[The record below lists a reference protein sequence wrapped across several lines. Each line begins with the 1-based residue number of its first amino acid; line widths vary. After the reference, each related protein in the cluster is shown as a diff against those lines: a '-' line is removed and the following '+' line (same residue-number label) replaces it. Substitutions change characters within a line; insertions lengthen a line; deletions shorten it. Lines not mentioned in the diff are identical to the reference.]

1 MNRIGILLFSLFL
14 LLNCDNR
21 KRYNNDLT
29 PFQREIN
36 DFFKDASV
44 SPLKKRDLKNFR
56 GLDFFAYDS
65 IYLVT
70 AKLTKTPKEKPFMM
84 LTTTDM
90 VVEYIKYGTVSF
102 ELLNNQYS
110 LDIYKN
116 LEDPNERDNLFLP
129 FLDDT
134 NGNESYGGG
143 RYINLDIPQVDNLI
157 IDFNSAF
164 NPYCVYDEKY
174 SCPIVPRE
182 NYMPLEINA
191 GVKNFVKNTKFN

>member
-56 GLDFFAYDS
+56 GLDFFTYDS
-65 IYLVT
+65 TYLVT

-102 ELLNNQYS
+102 ELLDNQYS

-116 LEDPNERDNLFLP
+116 LEDPNEQDNLFLP

-143 RYINLDIPQVDNLI
+143 RYINLSIPQGDNLI

-182 NYMPLEINA
+182 NYLSLEIKA
-191 GVKNFVKNTKFN
+191 GVKNFLN

>member
-1 MNRIGILLFSLFL
+1 MNRICILLFSLFL

-21 KRYNNDLT
+21 KRFNTDLT

-56 GLDFFAYDS
+56 GLDFFTYDS
-65 IYLVT
+65 TYLVT

-90 VVEYIKYGTVSF
+90 MVEYIKYGTVSF

-143 RYINLDIPQVDNLI
+143 RYINLDIAQVDNLI

-182 NYMPLEINA
+182 NYLPLEIKA
-191 GVKNFVKNTKFN
+191 GVKNFLN

>member
-56 GLDFFAYDS
+56 GLDFFTYDS
-65 IYLVT
+65 TYLVT

-102 ELLNNQYS
+102 ELLDNQYS

-143 RYINLDIPQVDNLI
+143 RYINLSIPQGDNLI

-174 SCPIVPRE
+174 SCPIVPAE
-182 NYMPLEINA
+182 NYLPLEIKA
-191 GVKNFVKNTKFN
+191 GVMNFLN

>member
-1 MNRIGILLFSLFL
+1 MNRICILLFSLFL

-21 KRYNNDLT
+21 KRFNTDLT

-56 GLDFFAYDS
+56 GLDFFTYDS
-65 IYLVT
+65 TYLVT

-90 VVEYIKYGTVSF
+90 MVEYIKYGTVSF

-143 RYINLDIPQVDNLI
+143 RYINLDIAQVDNLI

-182 NYMPLEINA
+182 NYLPLEIKA
-191 GVKNFVKNTKFN
+191 GVMNFLKD

>member
-1 MNRIGILLFSLFL
+1 MNRICILLFSLFL

-29 PFQREIN
+29 PFQREIK

-56 GLDFFAYDS
+56 GLDFFTYDS
-65 IYLVT
+65 TYLVT

-90 VVEYIKYGTVSF
+90 MVEYIKYGTVSF

-143 RYINLDIPQVDNLI
+143 RYINLDIAQVDNLI

-182 NYMPLEINA
+182 NYLPLEIKA
-191 GVKNFVKNTKFN
+191 GVKNFLN

>member
-1 MNRIGILLFSLFL
+1 MNRICILLFTLFL

-56 GLDFFAYDS
+56 GLDFFTYDS
-65 IYLVT
+65 TYLVT

-102 ELLNNQYS
+102 ELLSNQYS
-110 LDIYKN
+110 LDVYKN

-143 RYINLDIPQVDNLI
+143 RYINLDIPQSDNLI

-182 NYMPLEINA
+182 NYLPLEIKA
-191 GVKNFVKNTKFN
+191 GVKNFLKD

>member
-1 MNRIGILLFSLFL
+1 MNRICILLFSLFL

-21 KRYNNDLT
+21 KRFNTDLT

-56 GLDFFAYDS
+56 GLDFFTYDS
-65 IYLVT
+65 TYLVT

-90 VVEYIKYGTVSF
+90 MVEYIKYGTVSF

-143 RYINLDIPQVDNLI
+143 RYINLDIPQGDNLI

-182 NYMPLEINA
+182 NYVPLEIFA
-191 GVKNFVKNTKFN
+191 GVKNFDKN

>member
-1 MNRIGILLFSLFL
+1 MMNKIYLLVFSLFL

-21 KRYNNDLT
+21 KRYNTDLT
-29 PFQREIN
+29 PFQSEIN

-44 SPLKKRDLKNFR
+44 SPLKNRDLKNFR
-56 GLDFFAYDS
+56 GLDFFTYDS
-65 IYLVT
+65 TYLVT

-90 VVEYIKYGTVSF
+90 VLEYIKYGTVSF
-102 ELLNNQYS
+102 ELFSNQYS
-110 LDIYKN
+110 LDVYKN

-143 RYINLDIPQVDNLI
+143 RYINLDIPQSDNLI
-157 IDFNSAF
+157 IDFNSAY

-182 NYMPLEINA
+182 NYLPLEIKA
-191 GVKNFVKNTKFN
+191 GVMDFIDK

>member
-1 MNRIGILLFSLFL
+1 MNRFSILLFSLFL

-21 KRYNNDLT
+21 KRFNTDLT

-36 DFFKDASV
+36 DFFKEASV

-56 GLDFFAYDS
+56 GLDFFTYDS
-65 IYLVT
+65 TYLVT

-90 VVEYIKYGTVSF
+90 MVEYIKYGTVSF

-174 SCPIVPRE
+174 SCPIVPID
-182 NYMPLEINA
+182 NYLPLEIKA
-191 GVKNFVKNTKFN
+191 GVMNFIDK

>member
-1 MNRIGILLFSLFL
+1 MNRICILLFSLFL

-56 GLDFFAYDS
+56 GLDFFTYDS
-65 IYLVT
+65 TYLVT

-90 VVEYIKYGTVSF
+90 MVEYIKYGTISF
-102 ELLNNQYS
+102 ELLSNQYS

-182 NYMPLEINA
+182 NYLPLEIKA
-191 GVKNFVKNTKFN
+191 GVKNFLN

>member
-1 MNRIGILLFSLFL
+1 MNRFSILLFSLFL

-21 KRYNNDLT
+21 KRFNTDLT

-56 GLDFFAYDS
+56 GLDFFTYDS
-65 IYLVT
+65 TYLVT

-102 ELLNNQYS
+102 ELLDNQYS

-143 RYINLDIPQVDNLI
+143 RYINLDIPQGDNLI

-182 NYMPLEINA
+182 NYLPLEIKA
-191 GVKNFVKNTKFN
+191 GVMNFLN

>member
-1 MNRIGILLFSLFL
+1 MNRIGILLFTLFL

-56 GLDFFAYDS
+56 GLDFFTYDS
-65 IYLVT
+65 TYLVT

-102 ELLNNQYS
+102 ELLDNQYS

-182 NYMPLEINA
+182 NYLPLEIKA
-191 GVKNFVKNTKFN
+191 GVKNFLN

>member
-56 GLDFFAYDS
+56 GLDFFTYDS
-65 IYLVT
+65 TYLVT
-70 AKLTKTPKEKPFMM
+70 AKLTKTPKVKRFMM

-143 RYINLDIPQVDNLI
+143 RYINLDIPKVDNLI

-174 SCPIVPRE
+174 SCPIVPTE
-182 NYMPLEINA
+182 NYLPLEIKA
-191 GVKNFVKNTKFN
+191 GVMNFLN

>member
-1 MNRIGILLFSLFL
+1 MNRFSILLFSLFL

-21 KRYNNDLT
+21 KRFNTDLT

-65 IYLVT
+65 IYLVA

-90 VVEYIKYGTVSF
+90 MVEYIKYGTISF
-102 ELLNNQYS
+102 ELLSNQYS

-182 NYMPLEINA
+182 NYIPLEIKA
-191 GVKNFVKNTKFN
+191 GVKNFLN

>member
-56 GLDFFAYDS
+56 GLDFFTYDS
-65 IYLVT
+65 TYLVT

-102 ELLNNQYS
+102 ELLDNQYS

-174 SCPIVPRE
+174 SCPIVPAE
-182 NYMPLEINA
+182 NYLPLEIKA
-191 GVKNFVKNTKFN
+191 GVMNFLN

>member
-1 MNRIGILLFSLFL
+1 MNRFSILLFSLFL

-21 KRYNNDLT
+21 KRFNTDLT

-56 GLDFFAYDS
+56 GLDFFTYDS
-65 IYLVT
+65 TYLVT

-90 VVEYIKYGTVSF
+90 MVEYIKYGTVSF

-143 RYINLDIPQVDNLI
+143 RYINLDIPQGDNLI

-182 NYMPLEINA
+182 NYIPLEIKA
-191 GVKNFVKNTKFN
+191 GVKNFLN

>member
-1 MNRIGILLFSLFL
+1 MNRIVILLFSLFL

-21 KRYNNDLT
+21 KRFNTDLT

-90 VVEYIKYGTVSF
+90 MVEYIKYGTISF
-102 ELLNNQYS
+102 ELLSNQYS

-182 NYMPLEINA
+182 NYLPLEIKA
-191 GVKNFVKNTKFN
+191 GVMNFLKD

>member
-1 MNRIGILLFSLFL
+1 MNRICILLFSLFL

-21 KRYNNDLT
+21 KRFNTDLT

-56 GLDFFAYDS
+56 GLDFFTYDS
-65 IYLVT
+65 TYLVT

-102 ELLNNQYS
+102 ELLDNQYS

-143 RYINLDIPQVDNLI
+143 RYINLDIPQGDNLI

-182 NYMPLEINA
+182 NYLPLEIKA
-191 GVKNFVKNTKFN
+191 GVMNFLN

>member
-1 MNRIGILLFSLFL
+1 MNRFSILLFSLFL

-21 KRYNNDLT
+21 KRFNTDLT

-90 VVEYIKYGTVSF
+90 MVEYIKYGTISF
-102 ELLNNQYS
+102 ELLSNQYN
-110 LDIYKN
+110 LNIYKN
-116 LEDPNERDNLFLP
+116 LEDTNERDNLFLP
-129 FLDDT
+129 FLDNT

-143 RYINLDIPQVDNLI
+143 RYINLDPPEGDNLI

-182 NYMPLEINA
+182 NYLSLEIKA
-191 GVKNFVKNTKFN
+191 GVKNFINR

>member
-1 MNRIGILLFSLFL
+1 MNRICILLFSLFL

-21 KRYNNDLT
+21 KRFNTDLT

-56 GLDFFAYDS
+56 GLDFFTYDS
-65 IYLVT
+65 TYLVT

-182 NYMPLEINA
+182 NYIPLEIKA
-191 GVKNFVKNTKFN
+191 GVKNFLN

>member
-1 MNRIGILLFSLFL
+1 MNRICILLFSLFL

-21 KRYNNDLT
+21 KRFNTDLT

-56 GLDFFAYDS
+56 GLDFFTYDS
-65 IYLVT
+65 TYLVT

-90 VVEYIKYGTVSF
+90 MVEYIKYGTVSF

-182 NYMPLEINA
+182 NYLPLEIKA
-191 GVKNFVKNTKFN
+191 GVMNFLN

>member
-1 MNRIGILLFSLFL
+1 MNRFSILLFSLFL

-21 KRYNNDLT
+21 KRFNTDLT

-56 GLDFFAYDS
+56 GLDFFTYDS
-65 IYLVT
+65 TYLVT

-143 RYINLDIPQVDNLI
+143 RYINLSIPQVDNLI

-182 NYMPLEINA
+182 NYIPLEIKA
-191 GVKNFVKNTKFN
+191 GVKNFLN

>member
-21 KRYNNDLT
+21 KRFNTDLT

-56 GLDFFAYDS
+56 GLDFFTYDS
-65 IYLVT
+65 TYLVT

-90 VVEYIKYGTVSF
+90 MVEYIKYGTVSF
-102 ELLNNQYS
+102 ELLSNQYS

-191 GVKNFVKNTKFN
+191 GVKNFVKN

>member
-1 MNRIGILLFSLFL
+1 MNRFSILLFSLFL

-56 GLDFFAYDS
+56 GLDFFTYDS
-65 IYLVT
+65 TYLVT

-90 VVEYIKYGTVSF
+90 MVEYIKYGTVSF

-143 RYINLDIPQVDNLI
+143 RYINLDIAQVDNLI

-182 NYMPLEINA
+182 NYLPLEIKA
-191 GVKNFVKNTKFN
+191 GVMNFLN

>member
-1 MNRIGILLFSLFL
+1 MNRICILLFSLFL

-21 KRYNNDLT
+21 KRFNTDLT

-56 GLDFFAYDS
+56 GLDFFTYDS
-65 IYLVT
+65 TYLVT

-182 NYMPLEINA
+182 NYLPLEIKA
-191 GVKNFVKNTKFN
+191 GVMNFLN

>member
-1 MNRIGILLFSLFL
+1 MNRFSILLFSLFL

-21 KRYNNDLT
+21 KRFNTDLT

-56 GLDFFAYDS
+56 GLDFFTYDS
-65 IYLVT
+65 TYLVT

-102 ELLNNQYS
+102 ELLDNQYS

-182 NYMPLEINA
+182 NYLPLEIKA
-191 GVKNFVKNTKFN
+191 GVKNFLN

>member
-56 GLDFFAYDS
+56 GLDFFTYDS
-65 IYLVT
+65 TYLVT

-143 RYINLDIPQVDNLI
+143 RYINLSIPQGDNLI

-174 SCPIVPRE
+174 SCPIVPID
-182 NYMPLEINA
+182 NYLPLEIKA
-191 GVKNFVKNTKFN
+191 GVMNFLN

>member
-1 MNRIGILLFSLFL
+1 MNRICILLFSLFL

-56 GLDFFAYDS
+56 GLDFFTYDS
-65 IYLVT
+65 TYLVT

-90 VVEYIKYGTVSF
+90 MVEYIKYGTVSF

-182 NYMPLEINA
+182 NYLPLEIKA
-191 GVKNFVKNTKFN
+191 GVKNFLN

>member
-1 MNRIGILLFSLFL
+1 MNRFSILLFSLFL

-21 KRYNNDLT
+21 KRFNTDLT

-56 GLDFFAYDS
+56 GLDFFTYDS
-65 IYLVT
+65 TYLVT

-102 ELLNNQYS
+102 ELLDNQYS

-143 RYINLDIPQVDNLI
+143 RYINLDIPQGDNLI

-182 NYMPLEINA
+182 NYLPLEIKA
-191 GVKNFVKNTKFN
+191 GVMNFLMD

>member
-1 MNRIGILLFSLFL
+1 MNRFCILLFSLFL

-21 KRYNNDLT
+21 KRYSTDLT

-56 GLDFFAYDS
+56 GLDFFTYDS
-65 IYLVT
+65 SYVVI
-70 AKLTKTPKEKPFMM
+70 AKLMKTPKEEPFMM

-90 VVEYIKYGTVSF
+90 FVEYIKYGTVSF
-102 ELLNNQYS
+102 ELLSNQYS

-116 LEDPNERDNLFLP
+116 LEDPNEQDNLFLP

-143 RYINLDIPQVDNLI
+143 RYINLDIPKGDSLL

-191 GVKNFVKNTKFN
+191 GVKNFVKN

>member
-1 MNRIGILLFSLFL
+1 MNRICILLFSLFL

-21 KRYNNDLT
+21 KRFNTDLT

-90 VVEYIKYGTVSF
+90 MVEYIKYGTVSF

-143 RYINLDIPQVDNLI
+143 RYINLDIAQVDNLI

-182 NYMPLEINA
+182 NYLPLEIKA
-191 GVKNFVKNTKFN
+191 GVKNFLN

>member
-1 MNRIGILLFSLFL
+1 MNRFYILLFSLFL

-21 KRYNNDLT
+21 KRYNTDLT

-56 GLDFFAYDS
+56 GLDFFTYDS
-65 IYLVT
+65 TYLVT
-70 AKLTKTPKEKPFMM
+70 AKLKKTPKEKPFMM

-90 VVEYIKYGTVSF
+90 MIEYIKYGTVSF
-102 ELLNNQYS
+102 ELLSNQYS

-116 LEDPNERDNLFLP
+116 LEDPNEQDNLFLP

-143 RYINLDIPQVDNLI
+143 RYINLDIPKGDSLL

-182 NYMPLEINA
+182 NFMPLEINA
-191 GVKNFVKNTKFN
+191 GVKNFVKN

>member
-21 KRYNNDLT
+21 KRYNTDLT

-56 GLDFFAYDS
+56 GLDFFTYDS
-65 IYLVT
+65 TYLVT
-70 AKLTKTPKEKPFMM
+70 AKLKKTPKEKPFMM

-90 VVEYIKYGTVSF
+90 MIEYIKYGTVSF
-102 ELLNNQYS
+102 ELLSNQYS

-116 LEDPNERDNLFLP
+116 LEDPNEQDNLFLP

-134 NGNESYGGG
+134 NSNESYGGG
-143 RYINLDIPQVDNLI
+143 RYINLDPPEGDNLI

-182 NYMPLEINA
+182 NYLSLEIKA
-191 GVKNFVKNTKFN
+191 GVKNFINR

>member
-56 GLDFFAYDS
+56 GLDFFTYDS
-65 IYLVT
+65 TYLVT

-102 ELLNNQYS
+102 ELLDNQYS

-143 RYINLDIPQVDNLI
+143 RYINLSIPQGDNLI

-182 NYMPLEINA
+182 NYLPLEIKA
-191 GVKNFVKNTKFN
+191 GVMNFLMD

>member
-56 GLDFFAYDS
+56 GLDFFTYDS
-65 IYLVT
+65 TYLVT

-129 FLDDT
+129 FLDYT

-143 RYINLDIPQVDNLI
+143 RYINLSIPQGENLI

-182 NYMPLEINA
+182 NYLPLEIKA
-191 GVKNFVKNTKFN
+191 GVMDFIDK

>member
-1 MNRIGILLFSLFL
+1 MNRICILLFSLFL

-21 KRYNNDLT
+21 KRFNTDLT

-70 AKLTKTPKEKPFMM
+70 AKLIKTPKEKPFMM

-90 VVEYIKYGTVSF
+90 MVEYIKYGTISF
-102 ELLNNQYS
+102 ELLSNQYS

-182 NYMPLEINA
+182 NYIPLEIKA
-191 GVKNFVKNTKFN
+191 GVKNFLN

>member
-56 GLDFFAYDS
+56 GLDFFTYDS
-65 IYLVT
+65 TYLVT

-90 VVEYIKYGTVSF
+90 MVEYIKYGTVSF

-143 RYINLDIPQVDNLI
+143 RYINLDIPQGDNLI

-174 SCPIVPRE
+174 SCPIVPID
-182 NYMPLEINA
+182 NYLPLEIKA
-191 GVKNFVKNTKFN
+191 GVMNFLN

>member
-1 MNRIGILLFSLFL
+1 MNRICILLFSLFL

-56 GLDFFAYDS
+56 GLDFFTYDS
-65 IYLVT
+65 TYLVT

-143 RYINLDIPQVDNLI
+143 RYINLDIPQGDNLI

-182 NYMPLEINA
+182 NYLPLEIKA
-191 GVKNFVKNTKFN
+191 GVMNFLN

>member
-1 MNRIGILLFSLFL
+1 MNRFSILLFSLFL

-21 KRYNNDLT
+21 KRFNTDLT
-29 PFQREIN
+29 PYQREIN

-102 ELLNNQYS
+102 ELLDNQYS

-143 RYINLDIPQVDNLI
+143 RYINLDIPQDDNLI

-182 NYMPLEINA
+182 NYLPLEIKA
-191 GVKNFVKNTKFN
+191 GVMNFLN

>member
-1 MNRIGILLFSLFL
+1 MNRICILLFSLFL

-21 KRYNNDLT
+21 KRFNTDLT

-90 VVEYIKYGTVSF
+90 MVEYIKYGTISF
-102 ELLNNQYS
+102 ELLSNQYS

-143 RYINLDIPQVDNLI
+143 RYINLDIPLGDNLI

-182 NYMPLEINA
+182 NYIPLEIKA
-191 GVKNFVKNTKFN
+191 GVKNFLN